1 MTTTTGMTVKTTP
14 TEATW
19 KNGMSSITRILRGT
33 TKSSRITGT
42 GAITI
47 QITINEDVWDADRHR
62 GATLSVVRVEDKS
75 EKGCKCVHKGTDFD
89 RVSR

>member
-1 MTTTTGMTVKTTP
+1 MAPQRAAELLELAPSPSRSRLTKTF
-14 TEATW
+14 
-19 KNGMSSITRILRGT
+19 GTR
-33 TKSSRITGT
+33 
-42 GAITI
+42 
-47 QITINEDVWDADRHR
+47 ADRHR